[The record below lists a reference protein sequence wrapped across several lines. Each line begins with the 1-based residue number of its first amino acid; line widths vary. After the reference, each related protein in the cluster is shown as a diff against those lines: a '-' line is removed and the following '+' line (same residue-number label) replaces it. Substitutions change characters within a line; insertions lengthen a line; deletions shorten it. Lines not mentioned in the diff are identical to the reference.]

1 MQRKLPVMLPVI
13 ATLLMFFQAT
23 AQEVR
28 FWSAPNPAQS
38 QFWEEMAQAYRE
50 VNPEVTVTVTPIPE
64 SPSSEA
70 AILASLAGGTGPTI
84 SENIF
89 IGFGAQLFNA
99 EAIVPLNT
107 LPGWDELL
115 EARSM
120 STAIETWAFPDDNF
134 YILPIY
140 TNPMLFGWRSDSLQ
154 ELGYDTPPRTFT
166 EILDTCAA
174 LKEGDPN
181 RFLLA
186 RADLISNVWWQR
198 WFDFFILYNAASG
211 GQPFITGN
219 EIVADD
225 AAAVAVLEFY
235 QQLNEAGCILTREV
249 TTPFEVGNSIWS
261 ELGPWTFTNW
271 RENFPELQF
280 GENYL
285 LADPPVPN
293 ETPADEPV
301 YTFAD
306 AKGLV
311 IYQQAPEDARQA
323 AWEFVQWVFSDPQND
338 LAWFETTNLPPTRD
352 DVSSN
357 EVFTAFLEQNQELA
371 PYAEAIPYAVPPI
384 VNQNFT
390 DIQTVLSEQGLIPA
404 VNGDK
409 TPEQAW
415 EDAKA
420 AMQGL
425 LGN

>member
-1 MQRKLPVMLPVI
+1 MRRLLPLV
-13 ATLLMFFQAT
+13 TLALLGSLAA

-50 VNPEVTVTVTPIPE
+50 VDPDVTITVTPIPE

-89 IGFGAQLFNA
+89 IGFGAQLYNA

-107 LPGWDELL
+107 LPGWEELL
-115 EARSM
+115 AARSM
-120 STAIETWAFPDDNF
+120 ETAIETWAFPDGNF

-140 TNPMLFGWRSDSLQ
+140 TNAMLFGWRSDALQ
-154 ELGYDTPPRTFT
+154 ELGVEEPPRTYSEVLEVCT
-166 EILDTCAA
+166 A
-174 LKEGDPN
+174 LKAQDPN

-186 RADLISNVWWQR
+186 RADLVSNVWWQR
-198 WFDFFILYNAASG
+198 WFDFFTLYAAASG
-211 GQPFITGN
+211 GAPFITGS

-225 AAAVAVLEFY
+225 EAAVAVFDFY
-235 QQLNEAGCILTREV
+235 RQLNEAGCILTREV

-261 ELGPWTFTNW
+261 ELGPWTFANW

-280 GENYL
+280 GENFVL
-285 LADPPVPN
+285 TNPPVP
-293 ETPADEPV
+293 EGTSADEPV

-311 IYQQAPEDARQA
+311 IYSQAPEDARQA

-352 DVSSN
+352 DVNSN
-357 EVFTAFLEQNQELA
+357 EAFTAFLEQNPVLA

-390 DIQTVLSEQGLIPA
+390 DIQTVLSEQGLTPA